1 MQVNKGFWSHPGN
14 NQGDPWQAAAGL
26 PGAVPQPAVVERHYA
41 VRVAG
46 YSGVFIAI
54 EGGDGAGK
62 STQARLLAKR
72 LRAAGHEVV
81 LTYEPGDTRIGQD
94 VRRLVLDVASDGLD
108 ARAEAL
114 LYAADRAE
122 HVASLIRPALDRGAV
137 VITDRYIDSSITYQ
151 GVGRGLGVDQVAAL
165 SAFATGGLLPDLT
178 VVLDVPEDV
187 RRPRI
192 AGLGDRLEREAAEFH
207 ETVRQAF
214 IEQAAAEPD
223 RYLVLDATQ
232 PPDRLADLI
241 AERVEK
247 VMSR

>member
-1 MQVNKGFWSHPGN
+1 
-14 NQGDPWQAAAGL
+14 
-26 PGAVPQPAVVERHYA
+26 
-41 VRVAG
+41 VRVAD

-72 LRAAGHEVV
+72 LRDAGHEVV

-122 HVASLIRPALDRGAV
+122 HVASLIRPALERGAV
-137 VITDRYIDSSITYQ
+137 VITDRYIDSSICYQ

-165 SAFATGGLLPDLT
+165 SAFATGGLLPELT

-214 IEQAAAEPD
+214 VERAAAEPE

-232 PPDRLADLI
+232 PPDHLADQI

>member
-1 MQVNKGFWSHPGN
+1 MVCGLIQGPTRVIPGRSLRGFPEPSPSRPRG
-14 NQGDPWQAAAGL
+14 
-26 PGAVPQPAVVERHYA
+26 VVGERHYA
-41 VRVAG
+41 VLVAD

-72 LRAAGHEVV
+72 LRDAGREVV
-81 LTYEPGDTRIGQD
+81 LTYEPGDTRIGPD
-94 VRRLVLDVASDGLD
+94 VRRLVLDVASEGLD

-122 HVASLIRPALDRGAV
+122 HVATMIRPALERGAV

-151 GVGRGLGVDQVAAL
+151 GVGRGLGVDEIAAL
-165 SAFATGGLLPDLT
+165 SAFATDGLLPDLT
-178 VVLDVPEDV
+178 VVLDVTEDV

-192 AGLGDRLEREAAEFH
+192 AGMGDRLEREAAEFH
-207 ETVRQAF
+207 ETVRQAYLRR
-214 IEQAAAEPD
+214 AAADPD
-223 RYLVLDATQ
+223 RYLVVDASQ
-232 PPDRLADLI
+232 PPDELADVI

-247 VMSR
+247 VVNR